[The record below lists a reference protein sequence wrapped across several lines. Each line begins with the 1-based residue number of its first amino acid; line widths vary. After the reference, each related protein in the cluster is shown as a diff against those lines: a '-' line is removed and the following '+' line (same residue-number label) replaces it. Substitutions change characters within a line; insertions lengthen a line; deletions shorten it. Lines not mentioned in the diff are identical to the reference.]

1 MINEYELFGKS
12 KKEFEELFI
21 TEDPWMLSYNVEQL
35 RYKLTLVEINKN
47 SEPKKDNILE
57 LGCAE
62 GNFTELLSS
71 SGYNVTA
78 VDISENAII
87 RAKKK
92 NIKNANFIVDDML
105 SYVKNENLNDFNI
118 ILLVESLCYLKNDKR
133 MELLKNISEKI
144 NFDTCVYFSLP
155 VKKNDVMFP
164 SKKEIINL
172 FRINNFKLYSK
183 SKVVSLIGI
192 NGRVSAKIKYLWFVK
207 CFIYLHKILFPY
219 RLNQQLFSFKKVI
232 PKEL

>member
-12 KKEFEELFI
+12 KKEFEELFT
-21 TEDPWMLSYNVEQL
+21 TEDPWILSNKVEQL
-35 RYKLTLVEINKN
+35 RYKLTLEIINKN
-47 SEPKKDNILE
+47 REQQKDNILE

-78 VDISENAII
+78 VDISEKAIN

-92 NIKNANFIVDDML
+92 NIKNANFVVDDML
-105 SYVKNENLNDFNI
+105 NYVKNENFNDFNI
-118 ILLVESLCYLKNDKR
+118 ILLIESLCFLKNDKR

-144 NFDTCVYFSLP
+144 NFDTFVYFSLP

-172 FRINNFKLYSK
+172 FRINNFKPYSK
-183 SKVVSLIGI
+183 NKIVSLIGI
-192 NGRVSAKIKYLWFVK
+192 NGKVSSRIKYLWLVK
-207 CFIYLHKILFPY
+207 CFMYLHKILFPF
-219 RLNQQLFSFKKVI
+219 RLNQQLFSFKKII
-232 PKEL
+232 PK